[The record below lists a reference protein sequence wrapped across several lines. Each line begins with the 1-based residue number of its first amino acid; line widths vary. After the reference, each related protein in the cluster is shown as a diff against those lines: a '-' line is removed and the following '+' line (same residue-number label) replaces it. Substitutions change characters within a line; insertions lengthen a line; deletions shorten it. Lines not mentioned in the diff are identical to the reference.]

1 MLQPL
6 PAILFVIFFLMLQTG
21 RSQIN
26 MPQPSPLATVTQKVG
41 LADISIT
48 YSRPSAKGRVIFGD
62 LVPFDKL
69 WRTGANAA
77 TKIKVS
83 EDVTLE
89 GNKVPA
95 GEYALLTIPG
105 RAEWTI
111 ILNKDLRVT
120 GEANYKQAEDLIR
133 FKIKPQ
139 KTGSKIET
147 FTIQFAD
154 LTYNSCYIELQW
166 ENTLVRFKLE
176 TEVDSKVMADI
187 ESKLINPTSMYYQA
201 ARYYYENNK
210 DLKQALEW
218 INKATEKQQQY
229 WVMHLKAKIQAANGD
244 YKGALQTAEIAK
256 KLAAEAK
263 NEEYVK
269 MNEAI
274 ITEYKRK

>member
-1 MLQPL
+1 MLKL
-6 PAILFVIFFLMLQTG
+6 FRFALFILFTLLWQVG
-21 RSQIN
+21 RNQIN
-26 MPQPSPLATVTQKVG
+26 MPQPSPLGTVTQKVG
-41 LADISIT
+41 LADITIT
-48 YSRPSAKGRVIFGD
+48 YSRPSAKGRVIFGE

-77 TKIKVS
+77 TKIKIS

-105 RAEWTI
+105 RSEWII

-120 GEANYKQAEDLIR
+120 GEANYKPAEDLLR
-133 FKIKPQ
+133 FKVKPQ

-166 ENTLVRFKLE
+166 ENTMARFKLE

-187 ESKLINPTSMYYQA
+187 ENKLINPTSMYYQA

-229 WVMHLKAKIQAANGD
+229 WVMYLKAKIQAANGD
-244 YKGALQTAEIAK
+244 YKGALETAEIAK

-263 NEEYVK
+263 NDEYVK